1 VLGDFDGCSCASAI
15 HMTFIYIHTQ
25 SKKCKYSLTHSLYKK
40 EGLNGIGRTMMFLE
54 EELNSLD
61 ESGEVLNADFKLI
74 RRTKVSV
81 IIIML
86 PIKLVLEL
94 EFLN

>member
-1 VLGDFDGCSCASAI
+1 
-15 HMTFIYIHTQ
+15 
-25 SKKCKYSLTHSLYKK
+25 
-40 EGLNGIGRTMMFLE
+40 MFLE

-61 ESGEVLNADFKLI
+61 ESGEVFNADFKLI

-81 IIIML
+81 IIVML

-94 EFLN
+94 EFLNELISFVVAKSDRGHYDPIKQIQGPCLGLLMLIHNSSILIRLEGHFTQY